1 MERGSP
7 SSFLFYGLPFSDLLE
22 LSQDRLFGF
31 FFFKKFVDAYDENS
45 PNSVYLVDCES
56 F

>member
-7 SSFLFYGLPFSDLLE
+7 SSFLFYGLPFSDLLVE
-22 LSQDRLFGF
+22 LSIIRF

>member
-31 FFFKKFVDAYDENS
+31 FFLRNLSMPTMKIH
-45 PNSVYLVDCES
+45 
-56 F
+56 

>member
-7 SSFLFYGLPFSDLLE
+7 SSFLFYGLPFSDLLVE

-31 FFFKKFVDAYDENS
+31 FFFKKFVDAYLAMKIHRI
-45 PNSVYLVDCES
+45 P
-56 F
+56 FT